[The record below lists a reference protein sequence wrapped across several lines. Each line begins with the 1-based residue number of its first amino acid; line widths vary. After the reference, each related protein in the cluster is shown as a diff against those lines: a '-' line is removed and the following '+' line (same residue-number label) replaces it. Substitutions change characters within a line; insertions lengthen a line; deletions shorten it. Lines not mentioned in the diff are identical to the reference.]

1 MEQNLLQLPRFKNK
15 EINEILYP
23 ISEHL
28 VEFNLQIK
36 LDNCTFTV

>member
-1 MEQNLLQLPRFKNK
+1 MEPNLLQLPRFKNR
-15 EINEILYP
+15 EINEALDP
-23 ISEHL
+23 ISVHL